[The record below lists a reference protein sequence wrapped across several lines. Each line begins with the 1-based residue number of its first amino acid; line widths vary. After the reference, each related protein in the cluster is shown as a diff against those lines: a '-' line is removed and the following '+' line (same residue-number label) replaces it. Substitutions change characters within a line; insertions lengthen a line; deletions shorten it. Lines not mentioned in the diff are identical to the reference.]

1 MKIIPDNPADV
12 KMIKKE
18 IYLNI
23 MDILLAF
30 SVKFPVTVC
39 MVILLVCETH
49 FFFICDTEPTL

>member
-18 IYLNI
+18 NYLNI

-30 SVKFPVTVC
+30 SVKFPVTVLDYLHGYTTG
-39 MVILLVCETH
+39 M
-49 FFFICDTEPTL
+49 